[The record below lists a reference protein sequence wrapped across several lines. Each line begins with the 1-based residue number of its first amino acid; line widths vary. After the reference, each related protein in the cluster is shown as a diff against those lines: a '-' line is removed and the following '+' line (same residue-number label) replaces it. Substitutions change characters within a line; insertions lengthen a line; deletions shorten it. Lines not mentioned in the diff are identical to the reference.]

1 MPTTALVFSSA
12 YAAALSSLP
21 VHSNRDCMTFS
32 LLQHTG
38 LLAHVHV
45 IAPDVAS
52 PSDLKRFHSSDYVD
66 ALKAETSSAAAI
78 MLEHGLVDDAYAFP
92 GLFSYCSYVAGASLT
107 ASKLLVSG
115 SIDIAINW
123 GGGRHHAKKDH
134 ASGFCY
140 VNDVVLAVD
149 YLLHNIHACKVLVID
164 IDVHHGDGVEEA
176 FYFSS
181 QVFTLSFHKFARG
194 FFPGTGSPSSIGRGA
209 GRHRN
214 LNVPLDDGIT
224 DNQFF
229 EVFEVVVQAIVEAFM
244 PTHVVM
250 TCGVDTLATDPL
262 GTFNLTATGL
272 CWCLDVVKE
281 LELPLLLLGGGGY
294 NESDAARCFAALTAT
309 AIDQMLPDQV
319 SDHDYFP
326 MYGPHFGMATAPVKA
341 RVNKN
346 TVASLEATCQQAL
359 KQIGRLRRREDA
371 VNSGGVASIVPTA

>member
-1 MPTTALVFSSA
+1 
-12 YAAALSSLP
+12 
-21 VHSNRDCMTFS
+21 MTFS

-149 YLLHNIHACKVLVID
+149 YLLHHIHACKVLVID

-250 TCGVDTLATDPL
+250 TC
-262 GTFNLTATGL
+262 
-272 CWCLDVVKE
+272 
-281 LELPLLLLGGGGY
+281 
-294 NESDAARCFAALTAT
+294 RR
-309 AIDQMLPDQV
+309 
-319 SDHDYFP
+319 
-326 MYGPHFGMATAPVKA
+326 YGPHFGMATAPVKA

-359 KQIGRLRRREDA
+359 KQVGRLRRREDA